1 MCRKNMFFRGEL
13 YKSTKLPPRCAK
25 QPLGQGG
32 GMREKL
38 RNSWSDL
45 LCLEKHVF
53 CLFEESS
60 SRQQNM
66 STSGG
71 PQAD

>member
-1 MCRKNMFFRGEL
+1 MYICTPVQV
-13 YKSTKLPPRCAK
+13 YKTSPKVRQTTT
-25 QPLGQGG
+25 GQGG